1 MEVLD
6 EQALMSLSSLAL
18 LDLSKNNLRTL
29 SAVALRPLISL
40 QVLRITG
47 TFLDTCKDLGGGKR
61 KAQTER
67 GKMSTSSWDRNLY
80 LGWKDIVRKGEL
92 AQS

>member
-6 EQALMSLSSLAL
+6 EQALMGLSSLAL

-29 SAVALRPLISL
+29 SAVTLQPLISL

-47 TFLDTCKDLGGGKR
+47 TFVDSKKR
-61 KAQTER
+61 NRVNVMKN
-67 GKMSTSSWDRNLY
+67 RNY
-80 LGWKDIVRKGEL
+80 IKE
-92 AQS
+92 QY

>member
-6 EQALMSLSSLAL
+6 EQALMGLSSLAL

-29 SAVALRPLISL
+29 SAATLRPLISL

-47 TFLDTCKDLGGGKR
+47 TFICTRIDLHKKGKV
-61 KAQTER
+61 
-67 GKMSTSSWDRNLY
+67 ST
-80 LGWKDIVRKGEL
+80 
-92 AQS
+92 

>member
-6 EQALMSLSSLAL
+6 EQALMGLSSLAL

-29 SAVALRPLISL
+29 SAVTLRPLVSL

-47 TFLDTCKDLGGGKR
+47 TFVDTCTDLHK
-61 KAQTER
+61 
-67 GKMSTSSWDRNLY
+67 
-80 LGWKDIVRKGEL
+80 KGNE
-92 AQS
+92 SR

>member
-6 EQALMSLSSLAL
+6 EQALTGLSSLAL

-29 SAVALRPLISL
+29 SAVTLRPLISL

-47 TFLDTCKDLGGGKR
+47 IFITICTDLLKKR
-61 KAQTER
+61 KRFKVMTP
-67 GKMSTSSWDRNLY
+67 
-80 LGWKDIVRKGEL
+80 EL
-92 AQS
+92 NMFYPGYKQEQY

>member
-6 EQALMSLSSLAL
+6 EQALMGLSSLAL

-29 SAVALRPLISL
+29 SAVTLRPLISL

-47 TFLDTCKDLGGGKR
+47 TFIDTCTDLVGGGR
-61 KAQTER
+61 KAQTKR
-67 GKMSTSSWDRNLY
+67 KKKSTSSWERNLF
-80 LGWKDIVRKGEL
+80 LGGRTF
-92 AQS
+92 

>member
-6 EQALMSLSSLAL
+6 EQALMGLSSLAL

-29 SAVALRPLISL
+29 SAVTLKPLISL

-47 TFLDTCKDLGGGKR
+47 IFIESIMK
-61 KAQTER
+61 
-67 GKMSTSSWDRNLY
+67 Y
-80 LGWKDIVRKGEL
+80 GWSRLQREAILNVRKEERD
-92 AQS
+92 